1 MGQEEPRGDDDHPT
15 PEPSPPGK
23 EPSRDADAAA
33 ENAAAQAQAEAPPE
47 ASTTAVEPKPG
58 QPARRPLRV
67 YAFDPQLANTL
78 DRIGPGQVTLEIP
91 WEPLQPGPSGAR
103 VQVVDF
109 DGGRLD
115 GNKPAAAYYE
125 PVDLDDPLIAVQ
137 AGLPPNEADPR
148 FHQQMVYAVAMHA
161 ITAFDHALGRRIRPY
176 GGVLQ
181 LLPHAFRGENA
192 FYHPDLRAVLFGYF
206 QADENDPG
214 RNLPGQFVYTCLS
227 HDIIAHEVTHAVLH
241 RIRPWLLQATN
252 PDVPA
257 LHEALADLVAIFL
270 HFELPGVVADTVAS
284 TRTDLTDPTP
294 LVQLAQQFGYATG
307 RRASLRTA
315 LDRPDPMRYAT
326 THEPHARGAILVAAV
341 FEAFLTIYRRRI
353 SDLVRLA
360 TGGTGTLP
368 AGALPPDL
376 VRRVSQEASRTAQ
389 QVLTMVVRA
398 LEYLPPVD
406 ATFSDFLRAVVTS
419 DRELFPTDAAGL
431 RTAFV
436 DAFRRRGIY
445 PGKDEVP
452 SLADISLVWPKGD
465 WADDVVI
472 PGRDVLLTRE
482 VLGLDPHVT
491 LDTAT
496 MGTSVEE
503 RGTAKRPGIRRRLEA
518 FAGKHF
524 ASLGLADPSEEGNR
538 ISVDDHVTTFRYD
551 EDGSAKVA
559 FIIQFTQDVHP
570 KNLPSV
576 PKEVTQMAVRR
587 GSTLIADGSGR
598 PRFVVAKPLPGPG
611 LQSKTAEAAE
621 KRLAGWIGDIEWQD
635 PLRPF
640 GVQARGS
647 SPLRLNLARLHG
659 EPL

>member
-1 MGQEEPRGDDDHPT
+1 
-15 PEPSPPGK
+15 
-23 EPSRDADAAA
+23 
-33 ENAAAQAQAEAPPE
+33 
-47 ASTTAVEPKPG
+47 
-58 QPARRPLRV
+58 
-67 YAFDPQLANTL
+67 
-78 DRIGPGQVTLEIP
+78 
-91 WEPLQPGPSGAR
+91 
-103 VQVVDF
+103 
-109 DGGRLD
+109 
-115 GNKPAAAYYE
+115 
-125 PVDLDDPLIAVQ
+125 
-137 AGLPPNEADPR
+137 
-148 FHQQMVYAVAMHA
+148 MHA

-192 FYHPDLRAVLFGYF
+192 FYDPDLRAILFGYF
-206 QADENDPG
+206 QADETDPG
-214 RNLPGQFVYTCLS
+214 PNLPGQFVYTCLS

-284 TRTDLTDPTP
+284 TRTDLKDPTP

-307 RRASLRTA
+307 RRASLRSA
-315 LDRPDPMRYAT
+315 LDQPDPMRYT
-326 THEPHARGAILVAAV
+326 TTYEPHARGSILVAAV

-353 SDLVRLA
+353 SDLLRLA

-376 VRRVSQEASRTAQ
+376 VRRVSQEASRTAE

-445 PGKDEVP
+445 PTKDEVP
-452 SLADISLVWPKGD
+452 SLADISLVWPRGS
-465 WADDVVI
+465 WPDDVVI
-472 PGRDVLLTRE
+472 PDCDVLLTRE

-491 LDTAT
+491 LDPATLTLDPAT
-496 MGTSVEE
+496 MAKTSEEPGTP
-503 RGTAKRPGIRRRLEA
+503 KRPDVRERLEE
-518 FAGKHF
+518 FAGKYF
-524 ASLGLADPSEEGNR
+524 DKLGLADPKEKGNR
-538 ISVDDHVTTFRYD
+538 ISVDDYVTTFRYD

-559 FIIQFTQDVHP
+559 FIVQFTQDVQT
-570 KNLPSV
+570 KDLPNI
-576 PKEVTQMAVRR
+576 PTEVTENAVRR
-587 GSTLIADGSGR
+587 GTTLIADGSGR
-598 PRFVVAKPLPGPG
+598 PRFVVAKPLPGTG
-611 LQSKTAEAAE
+611 LKSTAAEAAE
-621 KRLAGWIGDIEWQD
+621 RRLVGWIDDIEWQD

-640 GVQARGS
+640 GVEAKGS